1 MQSNI
6 KTKEIYIEPYDSK
19 LFVKQWIP
27 ETANRTAEYAKAPIV
42 LLHDSLGCVGLWKD
56 FPESLARETGRA
68 VYAYDRLGYGRSSA
82 SNKTPL
88 LDFIKEEASFFVECL
103 KSAIQLEDYYLLGYS
118 AGGAM
123 AINIAAQDD
132 ACKGIVSIAAQAFV
146 EERTT
151 EGILNAQQFF
161 SDPANYARL
170 EKWHLL
176 YMASKMNTVHW
187 LFRAL

>member
-82 SNKTPL
+82 SNKTPRW
-88 LDFIKEEASFFVECL
+88 
-103 KSAIQLEDYYLLGYS
+103 AIAPVVQWRSTLQRK
-118 AGGAM
+118 M
-123 AINIAAQDD
+123 M
-132 ACKGIVSIAAQAFV
+132 
-146 EERTT
+146 
-151 EGILNAQQFF
+151 
-161 SDPANYARL
+161 PA
-170 EKWHLL
+170 
-176 YMASKMNTVHW
+176 
-187 LFRAL
+187 RAL